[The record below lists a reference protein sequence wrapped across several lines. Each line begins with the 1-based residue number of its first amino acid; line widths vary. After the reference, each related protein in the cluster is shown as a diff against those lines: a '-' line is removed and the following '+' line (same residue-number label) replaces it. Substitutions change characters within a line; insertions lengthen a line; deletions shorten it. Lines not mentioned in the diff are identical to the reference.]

1 MQSKHSLT
9 LVTNH
14 IEKLIYCNK
23 MVRYII
29 TSAYQSSNRL
39 TTLRRS
45 LDETYML
52 IGCDGYWFDRL

>member
-9 LVTNH
+9 LVPNH

-29 TSAYQSSNRL
+29 TSAYQSSIRL

-45 LDETYML
+45 LDET
-52 IGCDGYWFDRL
+52 

>member
-9 LVTNH
+9 LAPNH
-14 IEKLIYCNK
+14 IEKLIYCSK
-23 MVRYII
+23 MVRYFI
-29 TSAYQSSNRL
+29 TSAYQSSIRL

-52 IGCDGYWFDRL
+52 IECDGYWFDRL